1 MTKPRLS
8 KPLAGGLAVAA
19 VWAGLSLGGCA
30 RSEPRRREL
39 IVFEASS
46 LTDAFARLAKTFEA
60 ANPGVTVVTQAAGSQ
75 QLRTQLEHGDRADV
89 FASADRKH
97 MDTLVAERLVAAPE
111 IFACNEPVVV
121 VRIGL
126 ARPIVEFA
134 DLPRAERIVVGAPE
148 VPIGSYTLH
157 ILDKAGAKL
166 GAEFRKR
173 VEARIVSRE
182 LNVRQVLAKVVLG
195 EADAGIVYRSDAVA
209 AADKVLVVQIPRDVE
224 VAAEYPIAATKQA
237 PNPELARRFVE
248 LVRSPAGVAALRGAG
263 FVPCAGR

>member
-1 MTKPRLS
+1 MTKPLLS
-8 KPLAGGLAVAA
+8 KRLAGRRAVVAI
-19 VWAGLSLGGCA
+19 WAGLSLGGCA
-30 RSEPRRREL
+30 RAEPRRREL
-39 IVFEASS
+39 TVFEAVS
-46 LTDAFARLAKTFEA
+46 LVDAFARLAKTFEA
-60 ANPGVTVVTQAAGSQ
+60 ANPGVAVVTHAAGSQ
-75 QLRTQLEHGDRADV
+75 QLRTQLEHGDHADV

-97 MDTLVAERLVAAPE
+97 MEALVAEGLVTAPQ

-126 ARPIVEFA
+126 ARPVVEFA

-148 VPIGSYTLH
+148 VPIGSYTMR
-157 ILDKAGAKL
+157 ILDKAADKL

-173 VEARIVSRE
+173 VEDRIVSRE

-209 AADKVLVVQIPRDVE
+209 AADKVLVVQIPRDLE
-224 VAAEYPIAATKQA
+224 VVAEYPIAATRSA
-237 PNPELARRFVE
+237 ANPELARRFIE
-248 LVRSPAGVAALRGAG
+248 LARSPAGVAALRGAG